1 MADITEIPPELKERV
16 ESMLHN
22 ELVEFAFNEYGI
34 RIDPAEYNLEGLRS
48 QFYLAYSMLESSED
62 EIL

>member
-1 MADITEIPPELKERV
+1 
-16 ESMLHN
+16 MLHN